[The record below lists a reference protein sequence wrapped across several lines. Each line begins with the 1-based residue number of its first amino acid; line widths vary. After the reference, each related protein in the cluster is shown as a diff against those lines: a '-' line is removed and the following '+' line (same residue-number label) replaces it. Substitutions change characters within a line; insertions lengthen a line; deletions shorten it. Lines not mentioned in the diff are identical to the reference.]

1 MKALLRSDRGP
12 VSDPDSRPS
21 HRDGTAVVYVPGIDG
36 TGNLLLGTQERLEGR
51 FRLVCLRYE
60 AEDSPDDRARDSYE
74 ALAGDIMRILDERG
88 IDDAVLV
95 AESFG
100 GAVALTCALDHPSR
114 VCAVA
119 IVNSFAWYPK
129 RASLA
134 LGRVFA
140 PLVTRSMFDWFRPRF
155 APWSLFGQPRDDEAL
170 RRFRA
175 IEGGF
180 FDRAYRRRL
189 AMIRGLDL
197 RPRLRELR
205 MPVALFAATRDRVVP
220 SMQCARTMQEHIP
233 HATLEVVEGG
243 GHLILPLSPL
253 PWPEWIAALAQSH
266 PEDDTRA

>member
-1 MKALLRSDRGP
+1 MKALLRSDRG
-12 VSDPDSRPS
+12 SES
-21 HRDGTAVVYVPGIDG
+21 GTAVVYVPGIDG
-36 TGNLLLGTQERLEGR
+36 TGELLLGTQERLEER
-51 FRLVCLRYE
+51 FRLVSLRYE
-60 AEDSPDDRARDSYE
+60 AENTPADRARDSYE
-74 ALAGDIMRILDERG
+74 ALAGDIMRILDELG
-88 IDDAVLV
+88 IEDAVLV

-114 VCAVA
+114 VRAVA

-134 LGRVFA
+134 WGRAFA
-140 PLVTRSMFDWFRPRF
+140 PMVTRTMFDWFRPRL
-155 APWSLFGQPRDDEAL
+155 APWSLFGKPRDDEAL

-197 RPRLRELR
+197 RPRLHELR

-220 SMQCARTMQEHIP
+220 SMRCARTMQEHIA
-233 HATLEVVEGG
+233 HATLEIVEGG
-243 GHLILPLSPL
+243 GHLILPLSRL
-253 PWPEWIAALAQSH
+253 PWPEWIRALAH
-266 PEDDTRA
+266 PHPDADTRA